1 MKAMDAQRAPAMR
14 PYGATDY
21 GGDVHLTLESD
32 DGAPSN
38 ANRGHGVST
47 TMPRLG
53 VTGLDRG
60 MRARRRLDLGGEVDV
75 RGGCDR
81 GWHVAC
87 AAGVAFIAG
96 IALALALVASS
107 AGGGDQLRALVAAA
121 PRQKIIT
128 RSLPGLSEAR
138 TAALAKPRTAADP
151 VDIDDGRPTVTVGFE
166 SSGDFYWLPMVR
178 LLEAALP
185 GVRLRLADPT
195 YDWSAVSLF
204 LFPCLFLFP
213 SLFLFPYVYGQF
225 NGRRVFYFKQVN
237 LDELAS
243 TPAKGAD
250 STSELRVV
258 ATSDPKVEP
267 DIVVEGPDIFQA
279 GREEGSR
286 CAWGNKP
293 WVQTTA
299 EPSMFFN
306 AWEW

>member
-195 YDWSAVSLF
+195 YDWSAVSV
-204 LFPCLFLFP
+204 
-213 SLFLFPYVYGQF
+213 FLFPYLFILFPYLYGQF
-225 NGRRVFYFKQVN
+225 F
-237 LDELAS
+237 
-243 TPAKGAD
+243 
-250 STSELRVV
+250 
-258 ATSDPKVEP
+258 
-267 DIVVEGPDIFQA
+267 
-279 GREEGSR
+279 
-286 CAWGNKP
+286 
-293 WVQTTA
+293 
-299 EPSMFFN
+299 
-306 AWEW
+306 

>member
-1 MKAMDAQRAPAMR
+1 MDAQRAPAMR

-38 ANRGHGVST
+38 ANRAHGVST

-53 VTGLDRG
+53 VTGPRG
-60 MRARRRLDLGGEVDV
+60 QTAMGRARRRLDLGGEVDV

-107 AGGGDQLRALVAAA
+107 AGGGDQLRAALVAAA

-128 RSLPGLSEAR
+128 RSLPGLSEAQQ
-138 TAALAKPRTAADP
+138 TAALAKPRTAAAP

-195 YDWSAVSLF
+195 YDWSAVSV
-204 LFPCLFLFP
+204 
-213 SLFLFPYVYGQF
+213 FLFPYLFILFPYLYGQF
-225 NGRRVFYFKQVN
+225 F
-237 LDELAS
+237 
-243 TPAKGAD
+243 
-250 STSELRVV
+250 
-258 ATSDPKVEP
+258 
-267 DIVVEGPDIFQA
+267 
-279 GREEGSR
+279 
-286 CAWGNKP
+286 
-293 WVQTTA
+293 
-299 EPSMFFN
+299 
-306 AWEW
+306 

>member
-1 MKAMDAQRAPAMR
+1 M
-14 PYGATDY
+14 
-21 GGDVHLTLESD
+21 
-32 DGAPSN
+32 
-38 ANRGHGVST
+38 
-47 TMPRLG
+47 
-53 VTGLDRG
+53 
-60 MRARRRLDLGGEVDV
+60 
-75 RGGCDR
+75 
-81 GWHVAC
+81 AC

-138 TAALAKPRTAADP
+138 TAALAKPRTAAAP

-225 NGRRVFYFKQVN
+225 NGRRVFLN
-237 LDELAS
+237 
-243 TPAKGAD
+243 
-250 STSELRVV
+250 R
-258 ATSDPKVEP
+258 
-267 DIVVEGPDIFQA
+267 
-279 GREEGSR
+279 
-286 CAWGNKP
+286 
-293 WVQTTA
+293 
-299 EPSMFFN
+299 
-306 AWEW
+306 

>member
-53 VTGLDRG
+53 VTGPVRG
-60 MRARRRLDLGGEVDV
+60 MGRARRRLDLGGEVDV

-138 TAALAKPRTAADP
+138 TAALAKPRTAAP

-195 YDWSAVSLF
+195 YDWSAVS
-204 LFPCLFLFP
+204 
-213 SLFLFPYVYGQF
+213 VYF
-225 NGRRVFYFKQVN
+225 YSRVYFYFRTCTGN
-237 LDELAS
+237 RTD
-243 TPAKGAD
+243 
-250 STSELRVV
+250 VV
-258 ATSDPKVEP
+258 
-267 DIVVEGPDIFQA
+267 
-279 GREEGSR
+279 
-286 CAWGNKP
+286 
-293 WVQTTA
+293 
-299 EPSMFFN
+299 FFILN
-306 AWEW
+306 R

>member
-53 VTGLDRG
+53 VTGPVRG
-60 MRARRRLDLGGEVDV
+60 KGRARRRLDLGGEVDV

-121 PRQKIIT
+121 PRQKSFIA
-128 RSLPGLSEAR
+128 RSLPGLSEAQR
-138 TAALAKPRTAADP
+138 TASLAKPRTAAAP

-195 YDWSAVSLF
+195 YDWSAVSIILFPGLF

-213 SLFLFPYVYGQF
+213 YLHGQF
-225 NGRRVFYFKQVN
+225 
-237 LDELAS
+237 D
-243 TPAKGAD
+243 
-250 STSELRVV
+250 
-258 ATSDPKVEP
+258 
-267 DIVVEGPDIFQA
+267 
-279 GREEGSR
+279 
-286 CAWGNKP
+286 
-293 WVQTTA
+293 
-299 EPSMFFN
+299 
-306 AWEW
+306 

>member
-53 VTGLDRG
+53 VTGPRG
-60 MRARRRLDLGGEVDV
+60 VGRARRRLDLGGEVDV

-107 AGGGDQLRALVAAA
+107 AGGGDHIRALVAAA
-121 PRQKIIT
+121 PRQKSFIT
-128 RSLPGLSEAR
+128 RSLPGLSEAQR
-138 TAALAKPRTAADP
+138 TASLAKPRTAAAP

-204 LFPCLFLFP
+204 LFPRLFLFP
-213 SLFLFPYVYGQF
+213 CLFLFPYVHGQL
-225 NGRRVFYFKQVN
+225 N
-237 LDELAS
+237 
-243 TPAKGAD
+243 
-250 STSELRVV
+250 
-258 ATSDPKVEP
+258 
-267 DIVVEGPDIFQA
+267 
-279 GREEGSR
+279 
-286 CAWGNKP
+286 
-293 WVQTTA
+293 
-299 EPSMFFN
+299 
-306 AWEW
+306 

>member
-237 LDELAS
+237 LDELTS
-243 TPAKGAD
+243 TPVKGAD

>member
-53 VTGLDRG
+53 VTGPVRG
-60 MRARRRLDLGGEVDV
+60 KGRARRRLDLGGEVDV

-138 TAALAKPRTAADP
+138 TASLAKPRTAAAP

-204 LFPCLFLFP
+204 YSRVYFLFPCLFLFP
-213 SLFLFPYVYGQF
+213 YLYEQF
-225 NGRRVFYFKQVN
+225 N
-237 LDELAS
+237 
-243 TPAKGAD
+243 
-250 STSELRVV
+250 
-258 ATSDPKVEP
+258 
-267 DIVVEGPDIFQA
+267 
-279 GREEGSR
+279 
-286 CAWGNKP
+286 
-293 WVQTTA
+293 
-299 EPSMFFN
+299 
-306 AWEW
+306 